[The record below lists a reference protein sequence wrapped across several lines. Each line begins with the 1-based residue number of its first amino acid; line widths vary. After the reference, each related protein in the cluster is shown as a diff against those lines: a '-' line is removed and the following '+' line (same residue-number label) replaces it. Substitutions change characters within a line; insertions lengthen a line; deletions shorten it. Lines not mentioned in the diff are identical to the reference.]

1 MCQMSASESTLN
13 VAYDTL
19 CLIFLQKYE
28 THCISNVLKKVYWP
42 KFFNAEN
49 SKTLFKNLC
58 TYLVYL
64 VYFNTCYIRSIYNLR
79 KLNAFRSDLNFMES
93 TDCLNNEM
101 HQITEYFNYLEGS
114 SAVVKGY

>member
-13 VAYDTL
+13 VAHDTL

-28 THCISNVLKKVYWP
+28 THCISSVLKKFYCP

-79 KLNAFRSDLNFMES
+79 KLNVFRSDLNFME
-93 TDCLNNEM
+93 LFKQM

-114 SAVVKGY
+114 SAAVKGY